1 MGSAVLATSEPDA
14 PAVSLLLAGP
24 VPVSVELSEEEEGG
38 AEVGR
43 SSGATGRA
51 LPGLLSSAGAV
62 SLDAAASATGSEN
75 SMGGGSP

>member
-62 SLDAAASATGSEN
+62 SPVAAASATG
-75 SMGGGSP
+75 